1 MRILIVGT
9 GGREH
14 ALLWKLRRDAPAAE
28 FFATQPN
35 GGMEPLCTPVP
46 IAPADIEALSGWAA
60 SHHIDLTVVGPEA
73 PLAAGIVDRFEKKGL
88 SVFGPSKDAARIESS
103 KVFSKDLMRTAG
115 VPTAEYRTFSNLEG
129 AKSWVR
135 ERGAPIVI
143 KASGLAAG
151 KGVIVCTTEDEAF
164 DALQAMLGDLT
175 FGEAGREVVIED
187 FLDGEEISVFAVT
200 DGTNAVVLQPSQ
212 DYKRVGEGDTGLNTG
227 GMGAYAPV
235 SIATDEVVTECRI
248 RVIEPTLRALAASGA
263 PFRGLLYAGVIST
276 SDGLKVIEFNCRF
289 GDPETQVVLP
299 MMRTSLLELMRTVA
313 EGGALTPGVAA
324 ARPGAAVST
333 IVASGGYP
341 GSYET
346 GKTIS
351 IPDDLESDDCIVFH
365 AGTRNEDGRLV
376 TAGGRVLA
384 VTALAPTFLAAADAS
399 EAAAARIEFG
409 GAFHRKDIGWRERL
423 RQE

>member
-1 MRILIVGT
+1 MDALIRDVDY
-9 GGREH
+9 
-14 ALLWKLRRDAPAAE
+14 ALRTLWKSRVFTAVAV
-28 FFATQPN
+28 AT
-35 GGMEPLCTPVP
+35 L
-46 IAPADIEALSGWAA
+46 AL
-60 SHHIDLTVVGPEA
+60 
-73 PLAAGIVDRFEKKGL
+73 GIGANV
-88 SVFGPSKDAARIESS
+88 A
-103 KVFSKDLMRTAG
+103 VFS
-115 VPTAEYRTFSNLEG
+115 
-129 AKSWVR
+129 
-135 ERGAPIVI
+135 VI
-143 KASGLAAG
+143 
-151 KGVIVCTTEDEAF
+151 D
-164 DALQAMLGDLT
+164 
-175 FGEAGREVVIED
+175 
-187 FLDGEEISVFAVT
+187 
-200 DGTNAVVLQPSQ
+200 AVVLRPSQ

-235 SIATDEVVTECRI
+235 SIATDELVTECRI

-324 ARPGAAVST
+324 ARLGAAVST

-365 AGTRNEDGRLV
+365 AGNDQMIAWLNQAQQRRIY
-376 TAGGRVLA
+376 RVCG
-384 VTALAPTFLAAADAS
+384 V
-399 EAAAARIEFG
+399 
-409 GAFHRKDIGWRERL
+409 HRERHS
-423 RQE
+423 R